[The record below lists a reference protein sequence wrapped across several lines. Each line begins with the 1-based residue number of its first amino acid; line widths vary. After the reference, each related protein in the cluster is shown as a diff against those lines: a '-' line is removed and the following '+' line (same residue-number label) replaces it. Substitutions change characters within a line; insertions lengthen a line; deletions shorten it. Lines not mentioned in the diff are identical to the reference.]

1 MWLDNQEDLVLLKS
15 ETFRIEGNFLDYKLA
30 YTHYLLSGYYDTDK
44 EEFGVVLEENYELKY
59 DKRLQHKQEMED
71 TFKKVATNLTKMG
84 KCIDNIENCMLN

>member
-15 ETFRIEGNFLDYKLA
+15 EALRIGGNFLDCKLD

-44 EEFGVVLEENYELKY
+44 EEFGVVLEENYGLKY
-59 DKRLQHKQEMED
+59 DKRFPHKQEMED

-84 KCIDNIENCMLN
+84 KCVGNIENCFLN